1 MHSATKMSHSRLQS
15 STSCQLKTDVT
26 FSPLTLQTQRLM
38 WEFQVFQII
47 LWDRSMWIITVNE
60 SDTDGWRNYECIEF
74 CRHSFLSCYALGGIF
89 LNGLGPPVPPSSSS
103 CPQLS
108 SNCQHVPNLP
118 HNCWLVARFGVVS
131 AEQLCGLL
139 LSSKTCSCSFNFS
152 PLRESVTVKI
162 TSYIL
167 QIYIYI

>member
-74 CRHSFLSCYALGGIF
+74 CRHSFLSRYALGGIF
-89 LNGLGPPVPPSSSS
+89 LNVWAHLSPLQVVHARNCHPIVSTCQIYPTTADLLHALVLFQLSNCVVYYFLLKPVPVHLIS
-103 CPQLS
+103 L
-108 SNCQHVPNLP
+108 H
-118 HNCWLVARFGVVS
+118 
-131 AEQLCGLL
+131 
-139 LSSKTCSCSFNFS
+139 
-152 PLRESVTVKI
+152 
-162 TSYIL
+162 
-167 QIYIYI
+167 